1 MKGINLKI
9 DKSTITGMIDSNNYS
24 LSVSL
29 TIRHFEDEEQIS
41 LIFSGYNKD
50 EDKQLTYFA
59 DHFFGDKI
67 DKEIKIK
74 LIENDENSSLPIK
87 ELKYDQSSNNE
98 MLLRSYRRLQAQLK
112 EKGLI

>member
-1 MKGINLKI
+1 MKGIKLEI
-9 DKSTITGMIDSNNYS
+9 DKSIITGIIDSSNYS

-29 TIRHFEDEEQIS
+29 TIRHFKDEEQIS

-67 DKEIKIK
+67 NKEIKIK
-74 LIENDENSSLPIK
+74 LIENEENISQPIK
-87 ELKYDQSSNNE
+87 EVKYDESSNNE
-98 MLLRSYRRLQAQLK
+98 MLLRSYRKLEEQLK
-112 EKGLI
+112 IKGLI